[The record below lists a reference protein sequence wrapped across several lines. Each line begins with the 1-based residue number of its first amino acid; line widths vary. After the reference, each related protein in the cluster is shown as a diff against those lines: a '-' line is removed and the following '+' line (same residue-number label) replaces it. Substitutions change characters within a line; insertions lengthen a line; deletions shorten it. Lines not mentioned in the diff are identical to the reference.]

1 MGGKINSTTT
11 TALLQVLVK
20 ARRRLDV
27 VQHAASQNNQILG
40 VAEGLGSLLLDI
52 EELRPEQ
59 WGSLEN
65 GVITAVFS
73 LLYCCIMECYE
84 LRPTPLAISSLGNEL
99 DACNLAL
106 QCVHGAAMMDRDDRI
121 WVSSQQQKVMEAAE
135 KMDNKRAK
143 YLDEL
148 TQPEPAIYHSR
159 VILELLKEKREPN
172 RAARFEGMR
181 VSFGGENRGIQAAEY
196 HGSMGRFTFPL

>member
-1 MGGKINSTTT
+1 MGGEIDSATTI
-11 TALLQVLVK
+11 ALLQVLVK
-20 ARRRLDV
+20 ARRFLGV
-27 VQHAASQNNQILG
+27 VQHAASQNTQILG
-40 VAEGLGSLLLDI
+40 VVERLGSLLLDI
-52 EELRPEQ
+52 KELHPEQ

-84 LRPTPLAISSLGNEL
+84 LRPTPLAISSLGNQL

-106 QCVHGAAMMDRDDRI
+106 QCVYGAAIMDHDDRR
-121 WVSSQQQKVMEAAE
+121 WVCSQQQKVMEAVE
-135 KMDNKRAK
+135 QMDNKRAK

-148 TQPEPAIYHSR
+148 KQPEPVIYHSQA
-159 VILELLKEKREPN
+159 ILELLKEKREPN

-181 VSFGGENRGIQAAEY
+181 VSFSGENRGIQAAEY